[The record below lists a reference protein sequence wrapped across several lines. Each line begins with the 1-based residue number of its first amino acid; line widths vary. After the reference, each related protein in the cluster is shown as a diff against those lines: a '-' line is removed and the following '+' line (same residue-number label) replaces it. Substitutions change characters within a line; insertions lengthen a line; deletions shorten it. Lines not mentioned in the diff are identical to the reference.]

1 MARKRLDPEHP
12 KAVLFGTKLG
22 QSDAERVIE
31 LANQAGVGR
40 SEFVRS
46 AVLGALEREDDQGP
60 PDDGG

>member
-1 MARKRLDPEHP
+1 
-12 KAVLFGTKLG
+12 VLFGTKLG

-46 AVLGALEREDDQGP
+46 AVLDALEREDEGP
-60 PDDGG
+60 PDPGQLPDN